1 MGALMSE
8 YDITYPWYQTLTDET
23 SLEQGD
29 ILENCKVLLFKPE
42 SYDGILS
49 EDSQIAIDVF
59 SKIFIVMSQ
68 SCDLMND
75 KIDSV
80 VVCPLLSLKELKDDS
95 DYFKSSSSRE
105 ELRKGNQPSY
115 HLLNKVSLLD
125 AEEDYYC
132 VSFHHI
138 YSLPKSYLQK
148 LVGGKERKRLLPPY
162 KEHLSQ
168 SFARYFMRVGL
179 PSGISYNEIKNY

>member
-1 MGALMSE
+1 MSE
-8 YDITYPWYQTLTDET
+8 YDSTYPWYQTLTDEK

-29 ILENCKVLLFKPE
+29 IIENCKVLLFKPE
-42 SYDGILS
+42 SYEGLLS
-49 EDSQIAIDVF
+49 EGSSIAVDVF
-59 SKIFIVMSQ
+59 SKTFIIMSQ

-80 VVCPLLSLKELKDDS
+80 IVCPLLSLAELKS
-95 DYFKSSSSRE
+95 NNEYYQSSSGRE
-105 ELRKGNQPSY
+105 ELRKGNQPAY
-115 HLLNKVSLLD
+115 HLLNNVGLHGAD
-125 AEEDYYC
+125 EDFYC
-132 VSFHHI
+132 VSFYHI

-148 LVGGKERKRLLPPY
+148 LVGGRERKRLLPPY

-179 PSGISYNEIKNY
+179 PSGICFNEIKNY